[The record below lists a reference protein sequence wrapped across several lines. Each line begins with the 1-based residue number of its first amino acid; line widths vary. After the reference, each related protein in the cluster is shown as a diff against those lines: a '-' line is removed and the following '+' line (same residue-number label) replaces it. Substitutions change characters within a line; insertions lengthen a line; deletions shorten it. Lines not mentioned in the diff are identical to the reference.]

1 LFGDGRGDIFD
12 PDRMSDERGGSGGM
26 IPPDCAKRF
35 SRPRCHNA
43 ASTAFA

>member
-1 LFGDGRGDIFD
+1 LFGDGLGDSFD
-12 PDRMSDERGGSGGM
+12 RTSDERGGSGGM